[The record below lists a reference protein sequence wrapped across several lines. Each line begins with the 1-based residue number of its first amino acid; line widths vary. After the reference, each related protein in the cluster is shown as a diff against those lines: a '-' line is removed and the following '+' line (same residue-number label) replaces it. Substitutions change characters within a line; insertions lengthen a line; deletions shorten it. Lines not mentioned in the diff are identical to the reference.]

1 MKTLYVNKKIKMI
14 ILLFSAISFL
24 SVADE
29 SESFLMKY
37 DFSSVISGQ
46 GGREDPSLPPQ
57 HDKMLFST
65 FIAVSEHL
73 NSSLSEHSSTKAQFS
88 FSGWSQ
94 ISNLDVNNLDYADAI
109 AVIDKEQYYEFS
121 ITPQPGFVV
130 RLSQIDCK
138 LGRTATGP
146 RLFAVSSSYDNHT
159 SLLPL
164 AYRGSSDVVQILADK
179 IFLWADESTSLSN
192 HQIIMD
198 LETDKTIQIRFYAWA
213 AEDEKGKFSIDN
225 VEVSGELYPN
235 ENFSEMTDPDT
246 LDFQTSFNH
255 VNVLE
260 DSSFLEFLVADK
272 PYVQELRMPC
282 PYVEAVLNLYN
293 PSDSKTLVLKQPSIQ
308 IVDED
313 GEDWSRKFR
322 LQWDGDYRVHPKSE
336 SAVLL
341 RLVPDRNLYEL
352 SDSVSLCLKGDFVSF
367 YEDDSLQLNVLHPMR
382 FSLETKAF
390 PKMAYVFPKDTGYI
404 FVRAYN
410 DERKPALPFA
420 WKSYSSA
427 NAQVDTM
434 LLQTL
439 RENEYKDWQ
448 LDYCLTDSLSAL
460 KMTLADYAPD
470 IAYYR
475 LMNQC
480 GNHRVAESLAEDASM
495 KVFMD
500 DGRIKDVYC
509 VDTVSFYEWKNDT
522 VLQLRYHN
530 KQEDWPLLTLPYEA
544 KMDSLSLHQLMRA
557 DSSLL
562 SLEYY
567 WHSENQSFMLD
578 TLAHQD
584 SLVYFLH
591 YSWLPT
597 IDRSI
602 YVNLY
607 DSICLGDLYQANGFD
622 LPEFSEPGDYLFKDT
637 LLAVNGVDS
646 IVSLYLNV
654 CDKPAAP
661 EQIYGD
667 SIVVKAGRYLYTIK
681 PVPSAAFYVWTVLP
695 EAWLA
700 DCQSNTI
707 VLTIPYSGNGEISVR
722 AVNRCGQS
730 QATFMN
736 VQADLLTDRQTAS
749 FSVYPGSGF
758 EGFNLQV
765 NDLSGKTSVLVH
777 DTSGKLLY
785 QESRILKEEQE
796 YFQIPMDDYAG
807 AVYMISIV
815 NEHYHSSA
823 MVLKE

>member
-1 MKTLYVNKKIKMI
+1 MFF
-14 ILLFSAISFL
+14 LLACSISFI
-24 SVADE
+24 SAANE
-29 SESFLMKY
+29 PEFFQRKY
-37 DFSSVISGQ
+37 DFSSVLSGQ
-46 GGREDPSLPPQ
+46 GGREDPSLPPE
-57 HDKMLFST
+57 HNKMLFST
-65 FIAVSEHL
+65 FSAVSEQL
-73 NSSLSEHSSTKAQFS
+73 NTSLSEHSSTKGQFS

-94 ISNLDVNNLDYADAI
+94 FDNIDVSNLDYADAL
-109 AVIDKEQYYEFS
+109 AVIDKEQYYEFC
-121 ITPQPGFVV
+121 ITPLPGFVV

-164 AYRGSSDVVQILADK
+164 AYVGSSEVVQILADK

-198 LETDKTIQIRFYAWA
+198 VETDKTIQIRFYAWA

-225 VEVSGELYPN
+225 VEVSGEVYPD
-235 ENFSEMTDPDT
+235 EKFSEMTNPDT
-246 LDFQTSFNH
+246 LDFQTSFEH
-255 VNVLE
+255 INVWE
-260 DSSFLEFLVADK
+260 DSSLLEFFVADDRF
-272 PYVQELRMPC
+272 VQEIRMPC

-293 PSDSKTLVLKQPSIQ
+293 PSDSMTLVLKQPSIQ

-352 SDSVSLCLKGDFVSF
+352 SDSVSLCVKGDFVSF
-367 YEDDSLQLNVLHPMR
+367 YEEDSLQLNVLHPMR

-439 RENEYKDWQ
+439 RENEYKDCM
-448 LDYCLTDSLSAL
+448 LNHYLKDSLSEI
-460 KMTLADYAPD
+460 KMNLADYTPE

-475 LMNQC
+475 LINQC
-480 GNHRVAESLAEDASM
+480 ENHRVAESLADEASM

-509 VDTVSFYEWKNDT
+509 VDTLLFYEWKNDT
-522 VLQLRYHN
+522 VLQLTYSMESDN
-530 KQEDWPLLTLPYEA
+530 WALLPLPYEP
-544 KMDSLSLHQLMRA
+544 KLDSLCLQQLMRA

-567 WHSENQSFMLD
+567 WHSENQTFMLD

-607 DSICLGDLYQANGFD
+607 DSICLGDLYQASGFD
-622 LPEFSEPGDYLFKDT
+622 LPVFLEPGDYLFKDT

-667 SIVVKAGRYLYTIK
+667 SIVVKAGTYLYTIK
-681 PVPSAAFYVWTVLP
+681 PIPHAAFYVWTVLP
-695 EAWLA
+695 DAWIA
-700 DCQSNTI
+700 DCLSNTMS
-707 VLTIPYSGNGEISVR
+707 LTIPYTGKGEISVR

-730 QATFMN
+730 QATSMN

-749 FSVYPGSGF
+749 FSVYPGNGF

-765 NDLSGKTSVLVH
+765 NDLSGKTTVLVH

-785 QESRILKEEQE
+785 QESRILQEKQE
-796 YFQIPMDDYAG
+796 YFQLPMSDYAS